1 MQKTAPRDANI
12 GDVLNANS
20 ACPSCGS
27 WSAYIIANKDGKTNQ
42 KLISVS
48 CSQCGLGRIDPL
60 PTDQEL
66 ADWYAN
72 QYRQLY
78 KSSVQPALR
87 HVLRAGRNALMRWQ
101 WLSQN
106 SVGLDP
112 AQNKETK
119 RSLDIGSSS
128 GEFVYLLQN
137 LGLDAKGIEPHV
149 GYATYAREVLGVD
162 TRNGTLQHCLSN
174 EEPGSLDLIS
184 MFHVLEHLPEPVN
197 ALRTLGEK
205 LKPEGLIYIEVPNAT
220 RLCSPHDMFFKAHTL
235 YFTGSTLRNL
245 LEIAGFKIVSHNP
258 DNSDNL
264 SVLAQ
269 FVNATDVA
277 SAVDGSH
284 PLVSAQQARRWV
296 PYLLQRLRDGQ
307 PMRRWR
313 VRQEEKKTSAQYA
326 NAKLL
331 LHDLYTGS

>member
-27 WSAYIIANKDGKTNQ
+27 WSAHIIADKDGKTNQ

-128 GEFVYLLQN
+128 VQDSELLN
-137 LGLDAKGIEPHV
+137 
-149 GYATYAREVLGVD
+149 
-162 TRNGTLQHCLSN
+162 N
-174 EEPGSLDLIS
+174 
-184 MFHVLEHLPEPVN
+184 
-197 ALRTLGEK
+197 
-205 LKPEGLIYIEVPNAT
+205 
-220 RLCSPHDMFFKAHTL
+220 
-235 YFTGSTLRNL
+235 
-245 LEIAGFKIVSHNP
+245 
-258 DNSDNL
+258 
-264 SVLAQ
+264 
-269 FVNATDVA
+269 
-277 SAVDGSH
+277 
-284 PLVSAQQARRWV
+284 
-296 PYLLQRLRDGQ
+296 PYLLATEAQASATKVFMNLKYFILLMYPYAMSSDYSYNVI
-307 PMRRWR
+307 PY
-313 VRQEEKKTSAQYA
+313 QEYTDISVILSI
-326 NAKLL
+326 LL
-331 LHDLYTGS
+331 LIGSSAGFFIALKKRSWLPS

>member
-20 ACPSCGS
+20 ACPRCGS
-27 WSAYIIANKDGKTNQ
+27 WSAYIIADKDGKTNQ

-119 RSLDIGSSS
+119 RSLELSGSS
-128 GEFVYLLQN
+128 
-137 LGLDAKGIEPHV
+137 DA
-149 GYATYAREVLGVD
+149 
-162 TRNGTLQHCLSN
+162 
-174 EEPGSLDLIS
+174 
-184 MFHVLEHLPEPVN
+184 
-197 ALRTLGEK
+197 
-205 LKPEGLIYIEVPNAT
+205 
-220 RLCSPHDMFFKAHTL
+220 
-235 YFTGSTLRNL
+235 
-245 LEIAGFKIVSHNP
+245 
-258 DNSDNL
+258 
-264 SVLAQ
+264 LAQ
-269 FVNATDVA
+269 RVLQKDC
-277 SAVDGSH
+277 
-284 PLVSAQQARRWV
+284 RR
-296 PYLLQRLRDGQ
+296 
-307 PMRRWR
+307 
-313 VRQEEKKTSAQYA
+313 SCA
-326 NAKLL
+326 
-331 LHDLYTGS
+331 